1 MSDVST
7 LSCTELQSQLDSVS
21 RNFSAVNAEVVQ
33 IKQKLTADEWFHEGT
48 DKAEVLDDICRILG
62 VNPTATVSITATIS
76 ISVTA
81 EVPLN
86 ELDDFDADGHLSDWL
101 SVDMSNGDSSVDDWS
116 VDIADYEAQ

>member
-21 RNFSAVNAEVVQ
+21 RNFSEVNAEVVQ
-33 IKQKLTADEWFHEGT
+33 IKQKLTADEWFHAGT

-62 VNPTATVSITATIS
+62 VNPTVSVSITATIS

-81 EVPLN
+81 EVPIS